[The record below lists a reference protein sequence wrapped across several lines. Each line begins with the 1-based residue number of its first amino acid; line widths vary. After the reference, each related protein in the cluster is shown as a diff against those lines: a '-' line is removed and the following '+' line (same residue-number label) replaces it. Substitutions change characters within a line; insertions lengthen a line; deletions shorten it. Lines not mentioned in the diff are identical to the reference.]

1 MKRRAMKMILQLVS
15 VVALFALADG
25 ASAQQPAQVQV
36 KPGMP
41 AAVDRTIRLEG
52 QAPDPSYGYSQKNPI
67 LLGGMAERD
76 FDKRVETYFGLLFS
90 ADGQPFKVVL
100 NETCCQFRTS
110 DGVQTLQMIEAGPDG
125 ARPFRFYVNGFQAG
139 PLHAPRGLLA
149 VRSEANAETLQGALD
164 NLRAGFTDGAV
175 QELRPIAEAG
185 DVMAQYQLGRILAD
199 RRDFP
204 GAYAW
209 FLKAAKGGHSV
220 SQAAVAGML
229 EAGNGVTADKAA
241 AEKWLH
247 TAAANGHA
255 GALMTL
261 ALRTLS
267 GKPDT
272 AAFARAAS
280 MLQLAAELG
289 DPGAQAA
296 YGIMMVQ
303 GRGVPQ
309 NSFLGLMWLFLAKRA
324 GDTNAGA
331 AYAKLSS
338 GQTAQT
344 IARIEQTADQWAKA
358 RAPAPVAGKTPE

>member
-1 MKRRAMKMILQLVS
+1 MKRRAMNRIFQLLS
-15 VVALFALADG
+15 VVALFALAAG
-25 ASAQQPAQVQV
+25 ASAQQPVRVQVQ
-36 KPGMP
+36 PGAP
-41 AAVDRTIRLEG
+41 ATADRTIRLKG
-52 QAPDPSYGYSQKNPI
+52 QAPDPTYGYSQRNPI

-76 FDKRVETYFGLLFS
+76 FDKRVETYFSLLFS
-90 ADGQPFKVVL
+90 ADAQPLKVVL

-110 DGVQTLQMIEAGPDG
+110 DGVQTLQVIEAGQDG
-125 ARPFRFYVNGFQAG
+125 KRPFRFYVNGFQAG
-139 PLHAPRGLLA
+139 PLYAPRGLLA

-199 RRDFP
+199 KRDFA
-204 GAYAW
+204 GAYSW
-209 FLKAAKGGHSV
+209 FLKAAQGGHSV

-229 EAGNGVTADKAA
+229 EAGNGIAADKAA
-241 AEKWLH
+241 AQRWLH
-247 TAAANGHA
+247 AAAASGHT

-267 GKPDT
+267 GKPDA
-272 AAFARAAS
+272 AAFTRAAS

-289 DPGAQAA
+289 DPAAQAA
-296 YGIMMVQ
+296 YGIMLVQ

-309 NSFLGLMWLFLAKRA
+309 NNFLGLMWLFLAKRA
-324 GDTNAGA
+324 GDENAGA
-331 AYAKLSS
+331 AYARLSS

-344 IARIEQTADQWAKA
+344 IARIEQTADQWSKA
-358 RAPAPVAGKTPE
+358 RAPAPVTAEK